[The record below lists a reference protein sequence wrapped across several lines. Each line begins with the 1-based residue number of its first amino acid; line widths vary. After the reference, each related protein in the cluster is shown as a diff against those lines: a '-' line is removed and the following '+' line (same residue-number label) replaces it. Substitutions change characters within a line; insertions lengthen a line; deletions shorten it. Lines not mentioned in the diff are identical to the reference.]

1 LNIGQERGA
10 AESKDGKPL
19 PHVMELASNKSPA
32 KSPTTGNYM
41 SHFENIKR
49 AVEFSRHRKAV
60 CKDKFKI
67 MSGFE
72 AQFKKEVLKQVNQMI
87 EANPELRKN
96 RQILALTSKISK
108 SASKAAKD
116 ETIKEI
122 LYRSTL
128 ERRSLIQPSVIPGQ
142 GALGVPSAAALS

>member
-1 LNIGQERGA
+1 
-10 AESKDGKPL
+10 
-19 PHVMELASNKSPA
+19 
-32 KSPTTGNYM
+32 M

-49 AVEFSRHRKAV
+49 AVEFSKHRKAV

-96 RQILALTSKISK
+96 RQIVALTSKISK
-108 SASKAAKD
+108 NASKAAKD

-122 LYRSTL
+122 LYRSTM
-128 ERRSLIQPSVIPGQ
+128 ERKSIIPLTAMNPMLSGKE
-142 GALGVPSAAALS
+142 ALGVPPGGMSQSYKVGNIGEIL